1 MIQGNLRNQQITN
14 CHPKHRKSNAQRQG
28 IVVCHCV
35 QPNRNCC
42 LTNRNCCWLH
52 TMTNTGTAPA
62 GAKPRTPKRGHGNST
77 APFILSHSVIVL
89 RASSD
94 LPVQT
99 GDGGGQKQQHTNHDL
114 CRAPHSVLRDW
125 DPGDYAAAQRA
136 VREWSEYTHSLL
148 LKFKMVRRSPSFRT
162 LRLNLLMWARASVGV
177 SLAKRHALRHLL
189 IYVLPKRRRRTALT
203 VLR

>member
-1 MIQGNLRNQQITN
+1 
-14 CHPKHRKSNAQRQG
+14 
-28 IVVCHCV
+28 
-35 QPNRNCC
+35 
-42 LTNRNCCWLH
+42 
-52 TMTNTGTAPA
+52 MTNTSTVPA
-62 GAKPRTPKRGHGNST
+62 GAKPRTPKRGDGNST
-77 APFILSHSVIVL
+77 APFILSHSVLVL

-94 LPVQT
+94 LSVQT
-99 GDGGGQKQQHTNHDL
+99 GDGGGQKQQHANHDL
-114 CRAPHSVLRDW
+114 CSSPNSDW
-125 DPGDYAAAQRA
+125 DPGDYAVAQRA
-136 VREWSEYTHSLL
+136 YREWSEYTHSLL

>member
-1 MIQGNLRNQQITN
+1 MIHSNLRNQHLTS
-14 CHPKHRKSNAQRQG
+14 CHPNHRKSNAQRQG

-42 LTNRNCCWLH
+42 WLH
-52 TMTNTGTAPA
+52 TMTNMGTAPA
-62 GAKPRTPKRGHGNST
+62 GAKPRSGDRNAT

-99 GDGGGQKQQHTNHDL
+99 GDGGGQKQQHANHDL
-114 CRAPHSVLRDW
+114 CRSPDSVLRDW